1 MEGLTKIVQLQ
12 AENHD
17 GEEVKIAMELTPDR
31 KNFILTP
38 DVEKPDEWLEIPVP
52 CVLAAIQYLGI
63 VPAVTIEVAEEEE

>member
-1 MEGLTKIVQLQ
+1 MKIVQLQ

-63 VPAVTIEVAEEEE
+63 VPSSVTVEAVEEEK